1 MINERSIVAGVLL
14 LVPLALLVVGRA
26 GEFTQLAA
34 FSPMFFPN
42 LVLWCWAGVA
52 ALSLTT
58 ELLAGRAAA
67 SASTG
72 AGAGAAGSADGGT
85 GDRPVVVQ
93 LALVIAAM
101 AAFVFALGELGFLL
115 SGIAFALFSL
125 RVLGIRSWPL
135 WAGFGI
141 GVPLVLFTLFHH
153 GLGLPLPTS
162 PFSYLF

>member
-42 LVLWCWAGVA
+42 GVLWCWAGVA
-52 ALSLTT
+52 ALSLVT
-58 ELLAGRAAA
+58 ELLAARAVVPTEAG
-67 SASTG
+67 TG
-72 AGAGAAGSADGGT
+72 AGK
-85 GDRPVVVQ
+85 RPVAVQ
-93 LALVIAAM
+93 LALIIAAM

-115 SGIAFALFSL
+115 SGTAFALFSL

-141 GVPLVLFTLFHH
+141 GMPLVLFTLFHH